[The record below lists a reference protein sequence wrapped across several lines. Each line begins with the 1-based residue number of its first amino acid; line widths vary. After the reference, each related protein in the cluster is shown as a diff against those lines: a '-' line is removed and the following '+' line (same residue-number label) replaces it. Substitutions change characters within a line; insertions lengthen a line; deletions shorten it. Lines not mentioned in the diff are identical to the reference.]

1 MSKELKGIIY
11 AILATVAYSSTAT
24 FTQLAYRAG
33 IATNTLLFSRHL
45 VSLVFL
51 LPLIIKKDAFASVG
65 RKQIPGIL
73 LLSAASI
80 AGNLL
85 FNHAYHYL
93 PNMVSVSVTLSYIV
107 FVFVLEILLGREHFN
122 RRRGLIIGTT
132 LLGIVIIA
140 IPGIGGSFSM
150 SAFAVGIL
158 AAVQYSLQV
167 AFINSKIMK
176 QVATPIILLTGIVP
190 IMIFSSIRCAVS
202 GDPFLPAGGSQWFT
216 ILWLGIVGVIVARG
230 LFYSSARLI
239 GATKAS
245 VIDSMEPFCSAL
257 LGLFL
262 LGQQLSVYTVTG
274 SVLMVLSILLLLREK
289 SQGPDLPAP
298 SGN

>member
-1 MSKELKGIIY
+1 MTGIIY
-11 AILATVAYSSTAT
+11 AILATIAYSSTAT
-24 FTQLAYRAG
+24 FTQLAYKTG

-51 LPLIIKKDAFASVG
+51 LPLLLKKDAFASVG

-80 AGNLL
+80 VGNLL

-107 FVFVLEILLGREHFN
+107 FVFVMEIFLGRERFSG
-122 RRRGLIIGTT
+122 RRGLIIGLT

-167 AFINSKIMK
+167 TFINSRLMK
-176 QVATPIILLTGIVP
+176 QVPTHVILLTGIVP
-190 IMIFSSIRCAVS
+190 IMIFSSVRCAVQ
-202 GDPFLPAGGSQWFT
+202 GDPLLPAGSAQWFT
-216 ILWLGIVGVIVARG
+216 ILWLGIVGVVVARG

-245 VIDSMEPFCSAL
+245 VIDSMEPFCSAV
-257 LGLFL
+257 LGFFL
-262 LGQQLSVYTVTG
+262 LGQQLSAFTVAG

-289 SQGPDLPAP
+289 SSKRVSP
-298 SGN
+298 